1 MNLFDLLAASP
12 AAFISV
18 ASVFGLIVGSF
29 LNVVSLRLPRR
40 MQWQWHQQCAELLEQ
55 KPPEGEIP
63 PDLIFRRS
71 RCTHCGH
78 GIRPW
83 ENIPVLSF
91 VFLRGRCSR
100 CGQRIS
106 WQYPTVELACGILT
120 AAVALR
126 FGFSIQAAAAMVFTW
141 AAISLTVID
150 IREQLLPD
158 DITLPLL
165 WLGLVLSLKGVFADT
180 TEAIVGAVAGYLS
193 LWLIYHLFRLL
204 TKKEGMGHGDFK
216 LFAAIGAWFGWQLLV
231 PVILLSAVVGAAVGV
246 AQITMAGRDRSQ
258 PIPFG
263 PYLAAAGW
271 IAMMWGPQIL
281 AAYWRFAGL

>member
-1 MNLFDLLAASP
+1 MNPFVLLVASP

-18 ASVFGLIVGSF
+18 SFAVGLIVGSF

-40 MQWQWHQQCAELLEQ
+40 MQWQWRQQCAELLEQ
-55 KPPEGEIP
+55 SPPDGAKP
-63 PDLIFRRS
+63 PDLVFQRS

-83 ENIPVLSF
+83 ENIPVISF
-91 VFLRGRCSR
+91 ALLRGRCSK

-106 WQYPTVELACGILT
+106 WQYPLVELACGVVT
-120 AAVALR
+120 AAVAWR
-126 FGFSIQAAAAMVFTW
+126 FGFSIQAAAAMVFSW
-141 AAISLTVID
+141 AAISLAVID

-165 WLGLVLSLKGVFADT
+165 WLGLLLSLKSVFANT
-180 TEAIVGAVAGYLS
+180 TDAIIGAVAGYLS
-193 LWLIYHLFRLL
+193 LWLVYHLFKLL
-204 TKKEGMGHGDFK
+204 TKKEGMGYGDFK
-216 LFAAIGAWFGWQLLV
+216 LFAAIGAWLGWQFLV
-231 PVILLSAVVGAAVGV
+231 PTILLSAVVGAVVGTM
-246 AQITMAGRDRSQ
+246 QIMLAGRDRSQ

-271 IAMMWGPQIL
+271 ISMMWGREIL
-281 AAYWRFAGL
+281 DAYWRFAGF